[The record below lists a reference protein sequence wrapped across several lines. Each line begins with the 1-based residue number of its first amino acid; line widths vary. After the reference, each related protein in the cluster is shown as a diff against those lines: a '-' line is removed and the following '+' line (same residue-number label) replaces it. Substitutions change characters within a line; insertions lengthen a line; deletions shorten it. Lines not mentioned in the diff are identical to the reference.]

1 MCIRDSLIYFIII
14 SMRLVIS
21 QYCQIAISPTKQYGQ
36 FISCLLYT
44 SCTSP
49 SLFFKISRSIC
60 SDPGIFSP
68 SRTTGAKR
76 GCISISPSFFNAS
89 KTRLTVYRLT
99 WYWSQSILEDGRLFP
114 GRTWPFRI
122 RCLTSLYTNEN
133 LVSWCST
140 LRLPFPHLF

>member
-1 MCIRDSLIYFIII
+1 MFFKNAGKVLLAAVIACGFAFMGTRADCSDSKVYTIRIGSI
-14 SMRLVIS
+14 SS
-21 QYCQIAISPTKQYGQ
+21 EAIPEVRAAYEFKKEIEKSSGGRIKVHVRY
-36 FISCLLYT
+36 I
-44 SCTSP
+44 CTSP

-99 WYWSQSILEDGRLFP
+99 
-114 GRTWPFRI
+114 
-122 RCLTSLYTNEN
+122 
-133 LVSWCST
+133 
-140 LRLPFPHLF
+140 